1 MLGPLSQTNTVP
13 MLGLLHRVRAPG
25 KVKVGACALS
35 ARTFITSEHGSDADD
50 DDIIYLFR
58 MAQLNTVHIKIYT
71 RFLFSEVLIHTIVQ
85 SCNIRKYKINIKNI
99 KNVKYMT

>member
-1 MLGPLSQTNTVP
+1 MRLPLSLVEISLN
-13 MLGLLHRVRAPG
+13 
-25 KVKVGACALS
+25 GAMVLNDTQWYS
-35 ARTFITSEHGSDADD
+35 MVISGDD

-85 SCNIRKYKINIKNI
+85 SCNIRKYKIK
-99 KNVKYMT
+99 

>member
-1 MLGPLSQTNTVP
+1 MSKRKLRFLYSTVSSP
-13 MLGLLHRVRAPG
+13 
-25 KVKVGACALS
+25 
-35 ARTFITSEHGSDADD
+35 DDD

>member
-1 MLGPLSQTNTVP
+1 MLNRSED
-13 MLGLLHRVRAPG
+13 
-25 KVKVGACALS
+25 
-35 ARTFITSEHGSDADD
+35 RTKCPNCITLDDD